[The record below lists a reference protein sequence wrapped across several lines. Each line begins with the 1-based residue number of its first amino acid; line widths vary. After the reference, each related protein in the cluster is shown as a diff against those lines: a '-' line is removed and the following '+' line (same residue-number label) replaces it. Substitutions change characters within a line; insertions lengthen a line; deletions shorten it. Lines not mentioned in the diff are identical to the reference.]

1 VTTAAGAPPATEEGA
16 VDWKRNVVALF
27 VGQVAAMFGLSFT
40 FPFIPLFLRNE
51 LHITD
56 AHQLAVWSGVAS
68 AGLGVGLFVSGPV
81 WGMVADRY
89 GRKPMLMRAMLGGAI
104 TVLGMG
110 LSTNVAEL
118 VIFRIA
124 FGLLSGTTPVAIAL
138 AAAETP
144 TERMPFALGW
154 ISAAGAFGT
163 ALGPAV
169 SGAVAGFL
177 GLRATYFVGAAIEA
191 CAVIPV
197 LLLVRETRR
206 PRHISGEPRRAGGWR
221 DVRALGRHTMGI
233 ISLLLVVQAL
243 YLTVSG
249 AMQPLLVL
257 RIVALYTAAA
267 TVITGV
273 AFTLSGAGTGFA
285 AALYS
290 RAAGRTG
297 HRRAAVIATLLM
309 AGAVIAMASGG
320 SLFVILPAVTLF
332 GIASGTLAPGIA
344 TMLSLETPVHIRAT
358 VFGFVQSATAV
369 GLIVG
374 PLLASAVAA
383 ASGPAAGLVAAS
395 GVALLAT
402 LTLAALGRL
411 SRLS

>member
-1 VTTAAGAPPATEEGA
+1 VRPAAEALPGTSEGG
-16 VDWKRNVVALF
+16 VDWRRNVVALF

-51 LHITD
+51 LQMTD
-56 AHQLAVWSGVAS
+56 PHQLAVWSGVAS

-89 GRKPMLMRAMLGGAI
+89 GRKPMLVRAMLGGAI

-138 AAAETP
+138 AASETP
-144 TERMPFALGW
+144 TDRVPFALGW

-191 CAVIPV
+191 LAVIPV
-197 LLLVRETRR
+197 LLVVRETRR
-206 PRHISGEPRRAGGWR
+206 PRGASGERTRGGWR
-221 DVRALGRHTMGI
+221 DVRALGRQTMAVV
-233 ISLLLVVQAL
+233 SLLLVVQAL
-243 YLTVSG
+243 YLTVAG

-257 RIVALYTAAA
+257 RIVAIFAAGA
-267 TVITGV
+267 TVVTGV
-273 AFTLSGAGTGFA
+273 AFTLSGVGTGFA

-290 RAAGRTG
+290 RAAARTG
-297 HRRAAVIATLLM
+297 HRRAAVIASLLM
-309 AGAVIAMASGG
+309 ASAVIGMAAGG
-320 SLFVILPAVTLF
+320 SLVAILPAVAIF
-332 GIASGTLAPGIA
+332 GVASGTLAPGIA
-344 TMLSLETPVHIRAT
+344 TMLSLETPAHIRAT

-374 PLLASAVAA
+374 PLLGSAVAA
-383 ASGPAAGLVAAS
+383 AAGPAAGLVAAS
-395 GVALLAT
+395 GVALMAVLV
-402 LTLAALGRL
+402 LVALGRV
-411 SRLS
+411 SRG